1 MINITEWCLS
11 IMNIFYFWYF
21 QHILLQI
28 LMYLYLSK
36 ILNAVLVMKHFSIVV
51 RQVSK
56 RSSSITAYNRR
67 ELTSSTLQYKNNVVS
82 LFPCLHESSTGEDAN
97 FLPRTCNFSFNLL
110 AQYHAGSHQVGIF
123 KTLFLQ
129 DSPFKNIKK
138 SACNRG
144 WGLAN
149 GQLAELE
156 IFIAL

>member
-1 MINITEWCLS
+1 
-11 IMNIFYFWYF
+11 
-21 QHILLQI
+21 
-28 LMYLYLSK
+28 MYLYFSK

-82 LFPCLHESSTGEDAN
+82 LFPRLHESSTGEDAN

-123 KTLFLQ
+123 KTLFYKILLLKTLKSQPATGVGAQLTVNWLSLKSLQ
-129 DSPFKNIKK
+129 PYSCQHRSVKTLN
-138 SACNRG
+138 
-144 WGLAN
+144 
-149 GQLAELE
+149 
-156 IFIAL
+156 